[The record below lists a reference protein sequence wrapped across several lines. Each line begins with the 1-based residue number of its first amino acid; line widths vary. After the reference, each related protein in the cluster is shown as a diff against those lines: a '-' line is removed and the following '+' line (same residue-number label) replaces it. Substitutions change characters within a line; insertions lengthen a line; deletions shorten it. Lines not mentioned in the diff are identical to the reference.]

1 MPKATMDAIALLK
14 ADHRKVEDL
23 FEKYE
28 KSRGKKAAIAKQICL
43 ELTVHTAIEEE
54 IFYPACLEAV
64 EHDMLDEAQVE
75 HDGAKVL
82 IAEIEAGSPDDHY
95 YDAKVKVLSEE
106 IKHHVKEEEKRG
118 GIFSQVRNSDI
129 DLNYLG
135 AQMDARKKE
144 LLADYK
150 KNGLPKPRTRSMKGI
165 QLEHDQ
171 PTV

>member
-14 ADHRKVEDL
+14 ADHRKVEEL
-23 FEKYE
+23 FEKYA
-28 KSRGKKAAIAKQICL
+28 KARGKKAEIAQQICL

-54 IFYPACLEAV
+54 FFYPACLEGV

-95 YDAKVKVLSEE
+95 YDAKLKVLSEE
-106 IKHHVKEEEKRG
+106 TKHHVKQEEKRG

-129 DLNYLG
+129 DLG
-135 AQMDARKKE
+135 SGPIKF
-144 LLADYK
+144 LA
-150 KNGLPKPRTRSMKGI
+150 S
-165 QLEHDQ
+165 
-171 PTV
+171 